1 MDPGLSPTDPRRNGR
16 AELPQRRQLVSDQA
30 PQGQVLL
37 YQTEDGRARIECR
50 FSGDS
55 LWLSLNQMAE
65 LFGRDKSVISKHL
78 KAIFEDG
85 ELSRDSVVA
94 NHATTAADGKTYRVD
109 YYRLEAIFAVG
120 YRVRSPRGIQ
130 FRTWATARLRDFVTQ
145 GFVMDDERL
154 KNPDSSVYF
163 ERLLEKIRDIRSSEK
178 VFWRKICE
186 IYATSIDY
194 DGKSETS
201 QAFFAQVQNK
211 VHWAAHGHTA
221 AEIIHLRADA
231 GRPRMGLVHTSGPE
245 PLRSEV
251 TVAKN
256 YLSAEE
262 LDLLNRIVTAYLEF
276 AELQARR
283 QRPMRMADWAAKL
296 DDFLKLGDH
305 DLLTHAGKISADQAR
320 QKALGEYDRY
330 RRILDVQ
337 PSAVDKDLEAA
348 VKKLPKKRGAG

>member
-1 MDPGLSPTDPRRNGR
+1 MSG
-16 AELPQRRQLVSDQA
+16 ELPQ
-30 PQGQVLL
+30 GQFLL
-37 YQTEDGRARIECR
+37 YRSDDGRARVECR

-55 LWLSLNQMAE
+55 LRLSLNQMAE

-78 KAIFEDG
+78 KSIFEDG
-85 ELSRDSVVA
+85 ELAREATVA
-94 NHATTAADGKTYRVD
+94 KYATVQTEGGREVEREIEFYN
-109 YYRLEAIFAVG
+109 LEVIFAVG

-154 KNPDSSVYF
+154 KNPESSVYF
-163 ERLLEKIRDIRSSEK
+163 ERLLDRIRDIRSSGK
-178 VFWRKICE
+178 VFWRKLCD

-194 DGKSETS
+194 DGSAETS

-221 AEIIHLRADA
+221 AEVIHLRADA
-231 GRPRMGLVHTSGPE
+231 TRPRMGLAQTSGPE
-245 PLRSEV
+245 PVRSEV

-256 YLSAEE
+256 YLNADE
-262 LDLLNRIVTAYLEF
+262 LEVLNRIVTAYLEF

-283 QRPMRMADWAAKL
+283 QRPMRMADWATKL

-305 DLLTHAGKISADQAR
+305 DILTHAGSISADQAR
-320 QKALGEYDRY
+320 QKAIGEYDRY
-330 RRILDVQ
+330 RQILDGQ
-337 PSAVDKDLEAA
+337 PSSVDKDLQAA
-348 VKKLPKKRGAG
+348 LKKLPKKGGGK